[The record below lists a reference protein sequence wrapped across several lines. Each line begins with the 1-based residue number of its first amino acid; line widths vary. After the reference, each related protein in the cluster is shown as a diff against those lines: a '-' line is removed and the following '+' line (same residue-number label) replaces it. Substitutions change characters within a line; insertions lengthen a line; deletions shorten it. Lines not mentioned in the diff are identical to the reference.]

1 MRRRKRRE
9 QPGAGRPD
17 QVLQRNSARRA
28 KFLFYATFVLG
39 CFLAWRLYHVQI
51 IQGPVL
57 AARALEQQSAVFR
70 VSAQRGAIYTSD
82 NVLLARSL
90 PSQSIY
96 ASPDVIADMGKTSAA
111 LGAVLGEP
119 AAAVAAR
126 IREAPRYHVIAWKI
140 PDAQAKAILALDLPG
155 ISVEQEMSGK
165 RFLPSGRL
173 ASTILGFVGRDDDGL
188 EGLEYEFDSL
198 LRGSAGRM
206 TMETD
211 EFARSLPFA
220 KPHYIVPPK
229 TGYALVLTIDS
240 YLQYACENVLRKT
253 VKQFGAKDGT
263 AMVMDPQTGALLA
276 IANAPDYD
284 VREFDRFSA
293 DARRDRAVMD
303 AYEPGSTF
311 KLVTAAA
318 ALESGKVT
326 TRSFFPA
333 RNELEVGGSVIHNAE
348 DGLMAGNGVSENLE
362 EIIAKSH
369 NVGAAE
375 VGLAIGPAPDVPHD
389 ARLRLRRPDRRGS
402 ARRESRSRAGAR
414 RLERDVAADDVV
426 RARHRDH
433 ADRAAARV
441 RGDRQRRPAA
451 APARAQRY
459 RRAGRARR
467 VSLRPRSRAPRH
479 ELRRRP
485 QRCAGSC
492 APSCCAAPAKESAQ
506 IPGYTTAG
514 KTGTAQV
521 AEGGR
526 YVPGA
531 YIASF
536 VGFVPYEHPRYLIL
550 VKVDRPRGAIY
561 GSVVAAP
568 AFAEIA
574 RTAMLHAGVLPQ
586 ATPPPERSQG
596 GAGSGSRS
604 SRSTERSLGGPAPPR
619 RSKRYDPG
627 GPGGDARRRDGGR
640 TAGCGGH
647 GGRARLALG
656 EPRRRLRRPA
666 RRAPRR
672 RRVRRRRDRA
682 RRECRR
688 PGSRPRRRTAAAAGR
703 SDGDRRGR
711 RGAGALAA
719 RRRVLRQPVAGLLV
733 AGVTGTN
740 GKTTTT
746 HAVAAILE
754 AAGMPTRQDRNARR
768 ALRRRDVAAGQHDA
782 ARRSTCSARSPRCAT
797 RGARAVAMEVSSHA
811 LALGPR
817 RRRAR
822 SPRGVLTNVTRDHL
836 DFHGTFEAYAAAK
849 RSLFDARRIRRTLL
863 RRSARARVGARTS
876 RRGAPVHDLRARVTA
891 PTCGATAVET
901 GAASAR
907 FAVDGARFS
916 LPLPGRF
923 NVRNALAALCV
934 ARRFGVADATSA
946 AALAALPPRRRA
958 AWSASAATGSTC
970 SWITRTRPTRST
982 PCCGRRAR
990 WRADGSSSSSAAAAS
1005 ATAASARRWAR
1016 SRPRSPTRLSSR
1028 ATTRAPRT
1036 RERSRTRCSRASLPG
1051 ARHFVRSRPALRDLP
1066 RDRRARARATSSS
1079 SPAKGTRPTRS

>member
-28 KFLFYATFVLG
+28 KFLFYATFALG

-51 IQGPVL
+51 IQGPAL
-57 AARALEQQSAVFR
+57 AAGALEQQSAVFR

-96 ASPDVIADMGKTSAA
+96 ASPDAIADMGKTSAA

-284 VREFDRFSA
+284 VREFDRFSS
-293 DARRDRAVMD
+293 DARRDRAVTD

-375 VGLAIGPAPDVPHD
+375 VGLAIGQRQMYRTMRAFGFGDQTGVDLPGENPGIVPRLDDWSATSLPTMSFGHGIAVTPIALLRAYAAIANGGLLLRPHVLGDIVAPDGHVVYHYGREVEHRVMS
-389 ARLRLRRPDRRGS
+389 AATAATLRGFLRAVVLRGT
-402 ARRESRSRAGAR
+402 
-414 RLERDVAADDVV
+414 
-426 RARHRDH
+426 
-433 ADRAAARV
+433 
-441 RGDRQRRPAA
+441 
-451 APARAQRY
+451 
-459 RRAGRARR
+459 
-467 VSLRPRSRAPRH
+467 
-479 ELRRRP
+479 
-485 QRCAGSC
+485 
-492 APSCCAAPAKESAQ
+492 AKDSAQ
-506 IPGYTTAG
+506 IPGYSTAG

-521 AEGGR
+521 ADGGR

-586 ATPPPERSQG
+586 ATPPPEPPK
-596 GAGSGSRS
+596 AAPV
-604 SRSTERSLGGPAPPR
+604 PAPGVAVPP
-619 RSKRYDPG
+619 S
-627 GPGGDARRRDGGR
+627 
-640 TAGCGGH
+640 
-647 GGRARLALG
+647 
-656 EPRRRLRRPA
+656 
-666 RRAPRR
+666 
-672 RRVRRRRDRA
+672 
-682 RRECRR
+682 
-688 PGSRPRRRTAAAAGR
+688 GR
-703 SDGDRRGR
+703 S
-711 RGAGALAA
+711 
-719 RRRVLRQPVAGLLV
+719 
-733 AGVTGTN
+733 
-740 GKTTTT
+740 
-746 HAVAAILE
+746 E
-754 AAGMPTRQDRNARR
+754 AP
-768 ALRRRDVAAGQHDA
+768 
-782 ARRSTCSARSPRCAT
+782 
-797 RGARAVAMEVSSHA
+797 
-811 LALGPR
+811 
-817 RRRAR
+817 
-822 SPRGVLTNVTRDHL
+822 
-836 DFHGTFEAYAAAK
+836 
-849 RSLFDARRIRRTLL
+849 
-863 RRSARARVGARTS
+863 
-876 RRGAPVHDLRARVTA
+876 
-891 PTCGATAVET
+891 
-901 GAASAR
+901 
-907 FAVDGARFS
+907 
-916 LPLPGRF
+916 
-923 NVRNALAALCV
+923 
-934 ARRFGVADATSA
+934 
-946 AALAALPPRRRA
+946 
-958 AWSASAATGSTC
+958 
-970 SWITRTRPTRST
+970 
-982 PCCGRRAR
+982 
-990 WRADGSSSSSAAAAS
+990 AAAS
-1005 ATAASARRWAR
+1005 KQT
-1016 SRPRSPTRLSSR
+1016 
-1028 ATTRAPRT
+1028 
-1036 RERSRTRCSRASLPG
+1036 
-1051 ARHFVRSRPALRDLP
+1051 V
-1066 RDRRARARATSSS
+1066 
-1079 SPAKGTRPTRS
+1079 